1 MPADAVAAERPPTV
15 QRMESV
21 VVTLTPASETATPPR
36 VSCRSAA
43 SKPDTA
49 LLNCTITADTDV
61 VRGSGETSITSA
73 VGAGCAGGSP
83 PPPPPPPTAARAA
96 AALTSPPVATLPA
109 RAGSGTAVE
118 RIAVRICAAVA
129 CGFAA
134 ASSATVPVTWGVA
147 IEVPL

>member
-1 MPADAVAAERPPTV
+1 MPADAVATERPPTV

-36 VSCRSAA
+36 VSRRSAT

-83 PPPPPPPTAARAA
+83 PPPPTAARAA

-118 RIAVRICAAVA
+118 RIAVRSCAAVA
-129 CGFAA
+129 WGFAA
-134 ASSATVPVTWGVA
+134 ASSATVPVTCGVA
-147 IEVPL
+147 IDVPL

>member
-1 MPADAVAAERPPTV
+1 MPADAVAAERPSTV

-83 PPPPPPPTAARAA
+83 PPPPTAARAA

-134 ASSATVPVTWGVA
+134 ASSATVPVTCGVA